1 MGQTIA
7 YVGIPTSLGSYGPGQ
22 EKAPQAF
29 RDAGFPEMLRKE
41 GLAVVD
47 YGDLPV
53 RRWRPDKTNLLAQ
66 HWEAVVAC
74 VRETETHLSE
84 SISQGFIPVVIGGNC
99 LVELGVVAA
108 SLGKCESLGL
118 IYLDLHADMN
128 TPASSAEGALDWMGM
143 AHMLG
148 LNGALSELARC
159 GPRYPLLSP
168 ANVHLVGFDPES
180 ATEWERSAIR
190 DRAIAMASVA
200 DVARSPARCA
210 ETILSGWGAK
220 FDRLLVHLDVD
231 VIDFDDLPL
240 AENYSKNKGLSYSH
254 TLALL
259 EVLLKSPKFGGLT
272 LAEINPDH
280 GAEDGSTI
288 QRFAQDLS
296 RLLAHT
302 FDQHPHGARD
312 GAPPTGLEWSL
323 ARGHVLRASE
333 LTRNGARD

>member
-1 MGQTIA
+1 MEREFQGEIIMGRTIA
-7 YVGIPTSLGSYGPGQ
+7 YVGVPISLGSYGPGQ

-53 RRWRPDKTNLLAQ
+53 RRWRADRTNLLAQ

-74 VRETETHLSE
+74 VRETEAHLAKSV
-84 SISQGFIPVVIGGNC
+84 SKGHIPVVIGGNC
-99 LVELGVVAA
+99 TIELGVVAA
-108 SLGKCESLGL
+108 NLRKCENLGL

-128 TPASSAEGALDWMGM
+128 TPESTAEGALDWMGM
-143 AHMLG
+143 AHILG
-148 LNGALSELARC
+148 LNGAIPELARC

-168 ANVHLVGFDPES
+168 ADVHLVGFDPDS

-200 DVARSPARCA
+200 DVARSPVRCA
-210 ETILSGWGAK
+210 DTILSQWAVK
-220 FDRLLVHLDVD
+220 FERLLVHLDVD
-231 VIDFDDLPL
+231 VIDFNDLPL

-259 EVLLKSPKFGGLT
+259 EVFFKSPNFGGLT

-288 QRFAQDLS
+288 QLFAQDLS
-296 RLLAHT
+296 RLL
-302 FDQHPHGARD
+302 GALP
-312 GAPPTGLEWSL
+312 G
-323 ARGHVLRASE
+323 
-333 LTRNGARD
+333 